1 MLMRRPKLPLA
12 QTLSQRRQEN
22 RCRYPRQSGFNL
34 KFREPTKGFEPP
46 THALRKHCSTPELRR
61 LGWRVYF
68 TRWLTRQATWR
79 YSSRPRTA
87 RSLIASSAHG
97 PQTRWSAWQ
106 SRQYIRREADSPRP
120 QKAHSPSMARGCTS
134 PSAVPCLLM
143 VAGWLCR
150 RSTCAR
156 GWCDSQ
162 RRPYCWAQDLHGCPS
177 ESPTN
182 FRRQA
187 LAAVWSLRRLPSLH
201 GLRPRPSSLPMPLEL
216 SPPMCGN

>member
-1 MLMRRPKLPLA
+1 MAR
-12 QTLSQRRQEN
+12 
-22 RCRYPRQSGFNL
+22 
-34 KFREPTKGFEPP
+34 
-46 THALRKHCSTPELRR
+46 
-61 LGWRVYF
+61 YF
-68 TRWLTRQATWR
+68 TRWQTRQATWR

-106 SRQYIRREADSPRP
+106 STQYIRREADSPRP

-134 PSAVPCLLM
+134 PSALPCLLM

-162 RRPYCWAQDLHGCPS
+162 RRPYCWAQDLHRCPS

-201 GLRPRPSSLPMPLEL
+201 GLRPRPSSLPMRWCDGLRARVKNFALAKLVGRKGRALPFGLKIL
-216 SPPMCGN
+216 GFAQTRWSRWAPPRLRIEKNLGSAQPNWCQTGAFCPSR